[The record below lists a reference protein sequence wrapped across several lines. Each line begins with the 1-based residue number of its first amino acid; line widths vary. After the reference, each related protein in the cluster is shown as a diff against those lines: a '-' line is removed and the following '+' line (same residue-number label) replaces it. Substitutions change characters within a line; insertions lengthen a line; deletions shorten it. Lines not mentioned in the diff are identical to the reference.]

1 MYGKEGAKVI
11 RFLDTG
17 IYTLFCVLNHNTH
30 DQRLTGINNL
40 NRQKDRR
47 IEKKLSEY

>member
-1 MYGKEGAKVI
+1 MYGKEGARVI
-11 RFLDTG
+11 RF
-17 IYTLFCVLNHNTH
+17 YELNHNTH

-40 NRQKDRR
+40 NRQRDRR